1 MSFIIILTL
10 LIALLY
16 TGLPMFAGMFLFSVG
31 ILYWVE
37 GSVPTLGEMIIGQ
50 LDGYLLV
57 AIPLFMLMSHFMV
70 RGKVVDDLYGAA
82 YTFLR
87 HIPGGLGIATVF
99 ACTVFA
105 AISGS
110 SVATA
115 LTIGAVAIPQMLK
128 YGYSPRGAYGV
139 VAGGGTLGILIPPSA
154 PMVLYGVASDTS
166 VGALFMAG
174 VLPGI
179 MMAAIFAIYC
189 LITEGRR
196 EQAKIDAGQFTR
208 PARAS
213 WSEMGT
219 ALRRSF
225 WALTLPP
232 FVLGGMYMGVFTA
245 TEAAATGA
253 LWALLIASF
262 VYRKFGLRDLW
273 ASGQDAARTSAVL
286 FMIIVSAGLF
296 GHMLTKLHIPD
307 QLVALVVN
315 NEISRTQF
323 LIAVMVIIFILGLIL
338 ESFSIILITTP
349 VLLPV
354 MAQLGIDRVWYG
366 ILLTINL
373 ELALISPPVG
383 MNLIVIRSITGAPLV
398 EVDKAAIPYMIMMAA
413 GIGLIMLFPEVAL
426 WLPSTMQ
433 LGR

>member
-16 TGLPMFAGMFLFSVG
+16 TGLPMFAGMFLFSAAV
-31 ILYWVE
+31 LFYVE
-37 GSVPTLGEMIIGQ
+37 GSIPTLGEFIIGQ

-82 YTFLR
+82 YTFMR

-99 ACTVFA
+99 ACAVFA

-128 YGYSPRGAYGV
+128 YGYTPRGAYGV

-174 VLPGI
+174 VFPGI
-179 MMAAIFAIYC
+179 LMAVIFAAYC
-189 LITEGRR
+189 WFTEGRM
-196 EQAKIDAGQFTR
+196 EQKRINAGGYIR

-213 WSEMGT
+213 PAEMGA
-219 ALRRSF
+219 ALKRSF
-225 WALTLPP
+225 WAFTLPP
-232 FVLGGMYMGVFTA
+232 FVLGGMYLGIFTA

-253 LWALLIASF
+253 LWALFIATF
-262 VYRKFGLRDLW
+262 IYRKFGLKDLW
-273 ASGQDAARTSAVL
+273 QGGQEAARTSAVL
-286 FMIIVSAGLF
+286 FLIIVSAGLF

-307 QLVALVVN
+307 QLVAIVVEN
-315 NEISRTQF
+315 NLTKYQF
-323 LIAVMVIIFILGLIL
+323 LAILMFVIFILGLIL

-349 VLLPV
+349 VILPV
-354 MAQLGIDRVWYG
+354 MAALGIDKVWYG
-366 ILLTINL
+366 VLLTINL

-398 EVDKAAIPYMIMMAA
+398 EVDKAAIPYMLMLGL
-413 GIGLIMLFPEVAL
+413 GIALIMLFPELAL
-426 WLPSTMQ
+426 WLPSTMK
-433 LGR
+433 LGQ

>member
-1 MSFIIILTL
+1 MSFFIILGL

-16 TGLPMFAGMFLFSVG
+16 TGMPMFAGMFLFSAAV
-31 ILYWVE
+31 LFYVE
-37 GSVPTLGEMIIGQ
+37 GSIPTLGEFIIGQ

-82 YTFLR
+82 HTFLR

-174 VLPGI
+174 VFPGI
-179 MMAAIFAIYC
+179 LMALLFAGYC
-189 LITEGRR
+189 WFTEGRR
-196 EQAKIDAGQFTR
+196 EQKLIHAGAYIR

-213 WSEMGT
+213 LPEMGS
-219 ALRRSF
+219 ALKKSF

-232 FVLGGMYMGVFTA
+232 FVLGGMYFGIFTA

-253 LWALLIASF
+253 LWALLIATL
-262 VYRKFGLRDLW
+262 VYRKFGLKDLW
-273 ASGQDAARTSAVL
+273 QGGQDAARTSAVL
-286 FMIIVSAGLF
+286 FLIIVSAGLF

-307 QLVALVVN
+307 QLVSMVVDN
-315 NEISRTQF
+315 NLSKYQF
-323 LIAVMVIIFILGLIL
+323 LAILMVVIFILGLIL

-349 VLLPV
+349 VILPV
-354 MAQLGIDRVWYG
+354 MAALGIDKVWYG
-366 ILLTINL
+366 VLLTINL

-398 EVDKAAIPYMIMMAA
+398 EVDKAAIPYMLMMAV
-413 GIGLIMLFPEVAL
+413 GIALIMLFPELAL
-426 WLPSTMQ
+426 WLPSQMQ

>member
-1 MSFIIILTL
+1 MSFFIILSL

-16 TGLPMFAGMFLFSVG
+16 TGLPMFAGMFLFSAAV
-31 ILYWVE
+31 LFYVE
-37 GSVPTLGEMIIGQ
+37 GSIPTLGEFIIGQ

-82 YTFLR
+82 HTFMR

-99 ACTVFA
+99 ACAVFA

-174 VLPGI
+174 VFPGI
-179 MMAAIFAIYC
+179 LMALMFALYC
-189 LITEGRR
+189 WLTEGRR
-196 EQAKIDAGQFTR
+196 EQKRINAGGYVR
-208 PARAS
+208 PVRAS
-213 WSEMGT
+213 PAEMGS
-219 ALRRSF
+219 ALKRSF
-225 WALTLPP
+225 WAFTLPP
-232 FVLGGMYMGVFTA
+232 FVLGGMYLGIFTA

-253 LWALLIASF
+253 LWALFIAT
-262 VYRKFGLRDLW
+262 VIYRKFGLKDLW
-273 ASGQDAARTSAVL
+273 DGGQEAARTSAVL
-286 FMIIVSAGLF
+286 FLIIVSAGLF

-307 QLVALVVN
+307 QLVALVVDN
-315 NEISRTQF
+315 NLSKYQF
-323 LIAVMVIIFILGLIL
+323 LAILMFVIFILGLIL

-349 VLLPV
+349 VILPV
-354 MAQLGIDRVWYG
+354 MAALGIDKVWYG
-366 ILLTINL
+366 VLLTINL

-398 EVDKAAIPYMIMMAA
+398 EVDKAAVPYMLMLGL
-413 GIGLIMLFPEVAL
+413 GIGLIMLFPELAL

>member
-1 MSFIIILTL
+1 MTFIIILTL

-16 TGLPMFAGMFLFSVG
+16 TGLPMFAGMFLFSAAV
-31 ILYWVE
+31 LFYVE
-37 GSVPTLGEMIIGQ
+37 GSIPTLGEFIIGQ

-70 RGKVVDDLYGAA
+70 RGRVVDDLYGAA
-82 YTFLR
+82 HTFMR

-99 ACTVFA
+99 ACAVFA

-179 MMAAIFAIYC
+179 LMAAMFALYC
-189 LITEGRR
+189 WLTEGRR
-196 EQAKIDAGQFTR
+196 EQKLIHAGGYIR

-213 WSEMGT
+213 PAEMGS
-219 ALRRSF
+219 ALKRSF

-232 FVLGGMYMGVFTA
+232 FVLGGMYLGVFTA

-253 LWALLIASF
+253 LWALFIATV
-262 VYRKFGLRDLW
+262 VYRKFGLKDLW
-273 ASGQDAARTSAVL
+273 AGGQEAARTSAVL
-286 FMIIVSAGLF
+286 FLIIVSAGLF

-307 QLVALVVN
+307 QLVALVVDN
-315 NEISRTQF
+315 NLSKYQF
-323 LIAVMVIIFILGLIL
+323 LAILMFVIFILGLIL

-349 VLLPV
+349 VILPV
-354 MAQLGIDRVWYG
+354 MTALGIDKVWYG
-366 ILLTINL
+366 VLLTINL

-398 EVDKAAIPYMIMMAA
+398 EVDKAAVPYMIMLGL
-413 GIGLIMLFPEVAL
+413 GIGLIMLFPELAL

>member
-1 MSFIIILTL
+1 MTFVLILAA

-16 TGLPMFAGMFLFSVG
+16 TGLPMFAGMFLFSVAV
-31 ILYWVE
+31 LYAVE
-37 GSVPTLGEMIIGQ
+37 GGIPTLGEFIIGQ
-50 LDGYLLV
+50 LDGYLLI

-70 RGKVVDDLYGAA
+70 RGRVVDDLYGAA
-82 YTFLR
+82 HTFLR
-87 HIPGGLGIATVF
+87 HIPGGLGLATVA
-99 ACTVFA
+99 ACAIFA

-115 LTIGAVAIPQMLK
+115 LTVGAVAIPQMLK
-128 YGYSPRGAYGV
+128 YGYSPRGTYGL

-166 VGALFMAG
+166 IGALFMAG
-174 VLPGI
+174 VIPGLV
-179 MMAAIFAIYC
+179 MAAIFSLYC
-189 LITEGRR
+189 VLTEGRR
-196 EQAKIDAGQFTR
+196 ESRLAAQGLFTR
-208 PARAS
+208 QPRATAA
-213 WSEMGT
+213 EMGT
-219 ALRRSF
+219 ALKRSF

-232 FVLGGMYMGVFTA
+232 FVLGGMYLGIFTA

-253 LWALLIASF
+253 LWALMIATV
-262 VYRKFGLRDLW
+262 VYRRFGWRDFW
-273 ASGQDAARTSAVL
+273 EGGQDAARTSAML

-307 QLVALVVN
+307 ALVRLVVDH
-315 NEISRTQF
+315 EVSKYQF
-323 LIAVMVIIFILGLIL
+323 LVVVMLMIFILGLIL
-338 ESFSIILITTP
+338 ESFSIIMITTP

-398 EVDKAAIPYMIMMAA
+398 EVDRAAIPYMVMMAL
-413 GIGLIMLFPEVAL
+413 GIALIMLFPAL
-426 WLPSTMQ
+426 ATWLPSTMQ

>member
-16 TGLPMFAGMFLFSVG
+16 TGLPMFAGMFLFSAAV
-31 ILYWVE
+31 LFYVE
-37 GSVPTLGEMIIGQ
+37 GSIPTLGEFIIGQ

-82 YTFLR
+82 YTFMR

-99 ACTVFA
+99 ACSVFA

-128 YGYSPRGAYGV
+128 YGYTPRGAYGV

-174 VLPGI
+174 VFPGI
-179 MMAAIFAIYC
+179 LMAVIFAAYC
-189 LITEGRR
+189 WFTEGRM
-196 EQAKIDAGQFTR
+196 EQKRINAGGYIR

-213 WSEMGT
+213 PAEMGA
-219 ALRRSF
+219 ALKRSF
-225 WALTLPP
+225 WAFTLPP
-232 FVLGGMYMGVFTA
+232 FVLGGMYLGIFTA

-253 LWALLIASF
+253 LWALFIATF
-262 VYRKFGLRDLW
+262 IYRKFGFKDLW
-273 ASGQDAARTSAVL
+273 QGGQEAARTSAVL
-286 FMIIVSAGLF
+286 FLIIVSAGLF

-307 QLVALVVN
+307 QLVAIVVEN
-315 NEISRTQF
+315 NLTKYQF
-323 LIAVMVIIFILGLIL
+323 LAILMFVIFILGLIL

-349 VLLPV
+349 VILPV
-354 MAQLGIDRVWYG
+354 MATLGIDKVWYG
-366 ILLTINL
+366 VLLTINL

-398 EVDKAAIPYMIMMAA
+398 EVDKAAIPYMLMLGL
-413 GIGLIMLFPEVAL
+413 GIALIMLFPEVAL
-426 WLPSTMQ
+426 WLPSTMK
-433 LGR
+433 LGQ

>member
-16 TGLPMFAGMFLFSVG
+16 TGLPMFAGMFLFSAAV
-31 ILYWVE
+31 LFYVE
-37 GSVPTLGEMIIGQ
+37 GSIPTLGEFIIGQ

-82 YTFLR
+82 YTFMR

-99 ACTVFA
+99 ACSIFA

-128 YGYSPRGAYGV
+128 YGYTPRGAYGV

-174 VLPGI
+174 VFPGI
-179 MMAAIFAIYC
+179 LMAVIFAAYC
-189 LITEGRR
+189 WFTEGRM
-196 EQAKIDAGQFTR
+196 EQKRINAGGYIR
-208 PARAS
+208 PAKAS
-213 WSEMGT
+213 PAEMGA
-219 ALRRSF
+219 ALKRSF
-225 WALTLPP
+225 WAFTLPP
-232 FVLGGMYMGVFTA
+232 FVLGGMYLGIFTA

-253 LWALLIASF
+253 LWALFIATF
-262 VYRKFGLRDLW
+262 IYRKFGLKDLW
-273 ASGQDAARTSAVL
+273 EGGQEAARTSAVL
-286 FMIIVSAGLF
+286 FLIIVSAGLF

-307 QLVALVVN
+307 QLVSIVVEN
-315 NEISRTQF
+315 NLSKYQF
-323 LIAVMVIIFILGLIL
+323 LAILMFVIFILGLIL

-349 VLLPV
+349 VILPV
-354 MAQLGIDRVWYG
+354 MAALGIDKVWYG
-366 ILLTINL
+366 VLLTINL

-398 EVDKAAIPYMIMMAA
+398 EVDKAAIPYMLMLGL
-413 GIGLIMLFPEVAL
+413 GIALIMLFPEVAL
-426 WLPSTMQ
+426 WLPSTMK
-433 LGR
+433 LGQ